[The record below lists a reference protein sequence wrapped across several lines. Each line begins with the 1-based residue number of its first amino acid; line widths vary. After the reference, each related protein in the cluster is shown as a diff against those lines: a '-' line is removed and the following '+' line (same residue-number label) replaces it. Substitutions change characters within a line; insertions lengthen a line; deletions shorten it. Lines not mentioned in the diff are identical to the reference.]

1 MDCVKPEMVMEI
13 LRENGVHISWED
25 AEIILAFM
33 VKLAKLSL
41 NQNTQS

>member
-1 MDCVKPEMVMEI
+1 MEYVKPEMVMKI
-13 LRENGVHISWED
+13 LQENGVHISLED
-25 AEIILAFM
+25 TEIILAFM